1 MQHASNEI
9 TPVRSWMLLVGIW
22 VLQWPSV
29 VALVKNWMLL
39 AHSWVLRVKRDPQP
53 NAGVVRPRQCCSAA
67 AVHS

>member
-1 MQHASNEI
+1 
-9 TPVRSWMLLVGIW
+9 MLLVGIW